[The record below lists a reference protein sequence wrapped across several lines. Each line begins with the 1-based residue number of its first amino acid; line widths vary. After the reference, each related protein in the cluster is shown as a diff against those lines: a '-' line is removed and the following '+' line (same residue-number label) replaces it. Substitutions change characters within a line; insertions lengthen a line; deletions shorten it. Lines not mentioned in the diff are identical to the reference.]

1 MHRIA
6 LSAVLA
12 IVVAPAVAQTTN
24 YDVIPLG
31 MSITGPEQLTFG
43 VWFFDYEKG
52 RAFSCAVTRTPT
64 DLSGICHD
72 QTPDKGSML
81 TGPNVRSGI
90 PQLSPSSDA
99 SIGGVSRSTGSV
111 ATSSSATFQTA
122 DALRSRPSNKL
133 RVNVRSAP
141 QKDLTLAGFARG
153 QTCGELPTW

>member
-43 VWFFDYEKG
+43 AWFFDYEKG
-52 RAFSCAVTRTPT
+52 KAFSCAVTRTPA

-81 TGPNVRSGI
+81 TVRTCD
-90 PQLSPSSDA
+90 PRYLNCLPVRMPA
-99 SIGGVSRSTGSV
+99 SEACGRSTGSV

-133 RVNVRSAP
+133 RPSVRSG
-141 QKDLTLAGFARG
+141 LTI
-153 QTCGELPTW
+153 